1 MTSERACNAREARE
15 ALFASDARAHW
26 TLDPALAFLNHGS
39 FGATPIA
46 VMAHQA
52 ELRARLERNP
62 VDFFMRYL
70 PGALDDARH
79 ALAAFLGADPAG
91 LAFVPNATTGVNT
104 VLANLAP
111 TLAPGDELLTTD
123 HAYGACR
130 NALEALAART
140 GTRVVIARVPF
151 PGTTPDLVVDAIRAA
166 LSPRTKLALVDH
178 LTSPTGVVFPV
189 ERIVPLLAER
199 GVDTLVDGAHAPGS
213 VPLALD
219 HLGAAYYTG
228 NGHKW
233 TCAPKG
239 AAFLWVRADRRRDF
253 HPLTIS
259 HGYARPLAPG
269 ETRFRAEFDWVGTD
283 DPTAYLTLPFAI
295 DFLQRLVPG
304 GWEAIR
310 AANRAGALAARSA
323 LEACLQLQATTD
335 PSMLAGLASIPLP
348 DGDAPA
354 LAARLFTHD
363 AIEVPVIPY
372 PSPPARLLRV
382 AWHLHT
388 READLTRLVTALP
401 SALATT

>member
-1 MTSERACNAREARE
+1 MTSN
-15 ALFASDARAHW
+15 LRAHW
-26 TLDPALAFLNHGS
+26 PLDPALAFLNHGS

-46 VMAHQA
+46 VMAHQS

-70 PGALDDARH
+70 PGALDHARQ
-79 ALAAFLGADPAG
+79 ALAAFLGADPDG

-111 TLAPGDELLTTD
+111 TLGPGDELLTTD

-140 GTRVVIARVPF
+140 GARVVIARVPF
-151 PGTTPDLVVDAIRAA
+151 PGTTPDLVVDAIRAG

-178 LTSPTGVVFPV
+178 LTSPTGLVFPV
-189 ERIVPLLAER
+189 ARIVSLLAER

-239 AAFLWVRADRRRDF
+239 AAFLWVRADRRRAF

-259 HGYARPLAPG
+259 HGCARPLAPG
-269 ETRFRAEFDWVGTD
+269 ESRFRAEFDWLGTD
-283 DPTAYLTLPFAI
+283 DPTPFLALPFAI
-295 DFLQRLVPG
+295 DFVGGLMPG
-304 GWEAIR
+304 GWETIR
-310 AANRAGALAARSA
+310 ATNRAGALAARSA
-323 LEACLQLQATTD
+323 LEACLKLQATAD

-354 LAARLFTHD
+354 LATHLFTQH
-363 AIEVPVIPY
+363 AIEIPVIPH
-372 PSPPARLLRV
+372 PAPPARLLRV

-388 READLTRLVTALP
+388 RQADLARLATALP
-401 SALATT
+401 RALATSG